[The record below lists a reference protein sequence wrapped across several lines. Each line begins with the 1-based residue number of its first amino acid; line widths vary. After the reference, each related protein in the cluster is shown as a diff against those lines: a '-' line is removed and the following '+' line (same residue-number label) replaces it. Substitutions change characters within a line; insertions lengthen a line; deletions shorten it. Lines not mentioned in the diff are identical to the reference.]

1 MKKKRSVATEL
12 VQRAS
17 SILPAFTDIF
27 DEETFYIFF
36 TCLVIFSF
44 IIAFSIA
51 WYFDVKIKDADD
63 LKSSSSSSSSASN
76 RKSKRRQYPTK

>member
-63 LKSSSSSSSSASN
+63 LKSSSSSSSASN
-76 RKSKRRQYPTK
+76 RKSKRRYQK